1 VTPRHEQPFY
11 PLSPQI
17 DSHLHDV
24 GLSPTYVEALIRSA
38 ILEDLDDGYDVTTHS
53 TVPGDHRSEVVFTAR
68 KPGCVAGV
76 PVVAAVLEVVCGTTN
91 LLYEPLVQDGDVV
104 LRDAA
109 LLRAEASTRDL
120 LLYEPL
126 VQDGDV
132 VLRDAALLRAEAS
145 TRDLLTSERTALN
158 LFCHLSGIATTT
170 REWADQLSRTGAVV
184 RDTRKTTPGL
194 RKLEKYA
201 VRCGGGQ
208 NHRMS
213 LSDAA
218 LVKDN
223 HIAAAGGVAAAF
235 RAVREHAPNIT
246 VEIEVDTLDQL
257 REALSAGADLVL
269 LDNMPPN
276 VLREA
281 VAISRQHSAATG
293 RKVILEASGG
303 LTLANAGAVGATG
316 VDYISVGGLTHS
328 SSILD
333 IGLDYVRTL

>member
-1 VTPRHEQPFY
+1 MTPRHEQPFY

-91 LLYEPLVQDGDVV
+91 
-104 LRDAA
+104 
-109 LLRAEASTRDL
+109 